1 MGISVLRGDETPSPL
16 SRCDGGSKRAC
27 VWERERERE
36 DEQRKYPFVYGNSRR
51 ELVVGQLL
59 CRPSASA
66 REAVRPTPECAM
78 HSEFWETGLSLL
90 SRFPRTHRQL
100 NSSSVM
106 VFALLWYRCDDG
118 GGSGGALQSQF
129 LSLDLCPAV
138 YLSRSRSTPHDANAR
153 PAPLAS
159 GPPTPPPG

>member
-1 MGISVLRGDETPSPL
+1 MRLPPPSRDATGEANEL
-16 SRCDGGSKRAC
+16 VFG
-27 VWERERERE
+27 RERE

-59 CRPSASA
+59 CRPYDFEP
-66 REAVRPTPECAM
+66 RQGRPTPECAM
-78 HSEFWETGLSLL
+78 HSEFGKFGLSLSLL